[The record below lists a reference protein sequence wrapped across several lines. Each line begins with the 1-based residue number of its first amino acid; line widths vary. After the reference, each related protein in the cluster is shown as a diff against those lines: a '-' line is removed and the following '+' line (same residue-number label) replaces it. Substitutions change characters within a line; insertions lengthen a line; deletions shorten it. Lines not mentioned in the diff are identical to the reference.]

1 MRCRCARRMRKT
13 LRQQFA
19 KVDNLASRS
28 HLKEN
33 IAYQVIC
40 SSEPNNWPER
50 SEAES
55 KEPAIYLSLLL
66 RDSSTSLGMTEP
78 VHCLFR
84 RSCLRISDTI
94 TPWIFSSRAGT
105 RSG

>member
-1 MRCRCARRMRKT
+1 MRKT

-66 RDSSTSLGMTEP
+66 RDSSTSLGITERSLP
-78 VHCLFR
+78 FSALLFADQR
-84 RSCLRISDTI
+84 YHHALDL
-94 TPWIFSSRAGT
+94 
-105 RSG
+105 